1 MPKIT
6 HNTAR
11 SLSGQ
16 DYKTLALSALGGA
29 LEFYDFIIF
38 VFFAAVLGALFF
50 PPDTPEWLRQLQTF
64 GIFAAG
70 YLIRPVGGVIMAH
83 FGDLLGRKKMF
94 TLSIF
99 LMAVPTL
106 AMGLLPTYAQ
116 IGIAAPMALLG
127 LRLLQG
133 AAIGGEVP
141 GAWVFVAEHVPAKRM
156 GLACSILTAGLTL
169 GILLGS
175 LAASAINR
183 LFSPEEIA
191 EYAWRI
197 PFVLGG
203 VFGLLAVYLRR
214 HLAETPVFAELAK
227 QHQLAKELPLK
238 TVVREHKVGVAVSML
253 VTWVLS
259 AAVVVV
265 ILMTPSLLQ
274 SQYGISPLQALN
286 ANALAIVLAS
296 VGCVI
301 AGLLADRFGLGVVYS
316 AGGLL
321 MLVSSLSF
329 YSLLPTYPEWLLAL
343 YGFAGLGIGVL
354 GAVPL
359 VMVRAFKADVRFSGL
374 SFSYNLAYAI
384 CGGFTPILVS
394 LLSSLSPLGPGLY
407 VAALSV
413 VLLGLGLW
421 LGRSGRFSQAQ

>member
-1 MPKIT
+1 MQVPLRKL
-6 HNTAR
+6 NR
-11 SLSGQ
+11 G
-16 DYKTLALSALGGA
+16 DYKTLSLSALGGA

-38 VFFAAVLGALFF
+38 VFFATVLGALFF

-70 YLIRPVGGVIMAH
+70 YLIRPVGGLVMAH
-83 FGDLLGRKKMF
+83 FGDQLGRKRMF
-94 TLSIF
+94 TLSIL
-99 LMAVPTL
+99 LMALPTL
-106 AMGLLPTYAQ
+106 AMGFLPTYAQ
-116 IGIAAPMALLG
+116 IGLAAPLLLLL

-175 LAASAINR
+175 LAASVINR
-183 LFSPEEIA
+183 IFSPEEIA

-197 PFVLGG
+197 PFVVGG

-214 HLAETPVFAELAK
+214 HLSETPVFAEMAK
-227 QHQLAKELPLK
+227 THQLAKELPLK
-238 TVVREHKVGVAVSML
+238 QVIREHKLGVAVSML

-265 ILMTPSLLQ
+265 ILMTPTLLQ
-274 SQYGISPLQALN
+274 NQYGFSALEALG

-296 VGCVI
+296 VGCVL
-301 AGLLADRFGLGVVYS
+301 AGLAADRFGLGWVYS
-316 AGGLL
+316 VGGLL

-329 YSLLPTYPEWLLAL
+329 YRLIGAHPDYLLAL

-359 VMVRAFKADVRFSGL
+359 VMVRAFKAPVRFSGL

-394 LLSSLSPLGPGLY
+394 VLSSQSPLGPGLY
-407 VAALSV
+407 VACLSV
-413 VLLGLGLW
+413 LMLALGVW
-421 LGRSGRFSQAQ
+421 LKVTGRFSQPL

>member
-1 MPKIT
+1 MPSTQPKLT
-6 HNTAR
+6 R
-11 SLSGQ
+11 G

-38 VFFAAVLGALFF
+38 VFFATALGALFF

-70 YLIRPVGGVIMAH
+70 YLIRPVGGVVMAH
-83 FGDLLGRKKMF
+83 FGDKLGRKRMF

-99 LMAVPTL
+99 LMALPTL
-106 AMGLLPTYAQ
+106 AMGFLPTYAQ
-116 IGIAAPMALLG
+116 IGLAAPLL
-127 LRLLQG
+127 LLAMRLLQG

-141 GAWVFVAEHVPAKRM
+141 GAWVFVAEHVPQKRM
-156 GLACSILTAGLTL
+156 GFACSVLTAGLTL

-183 LFSPEEIA
+183 IFSPDEIA
-191 EYAWRI
+191 DYAWRI

-203 VFGLLAVYLRR
+203 VFGLMAVYLRR
-214 HLAETPVFAELAK
+214 HLSETPVFAEMAQK
-227 QHQLAKELPLK
+227 HQLAKELPLK
-238 TVVREHKVGVAVSML
+238 AVVREHKVGVLVSML

-265 ILMTPSLLQ
+265 ILMTPTLLQ
-274 SQYGISPLQALN
+274 TQHGFSALEALS

-296 VGCVI
+296 AACVV
-301 AGLLADRFGLGVVYS
+301 AGLGADRFGLAAVYS
-316 AGGLL
+316 VGGLFMLVTSALFYSQIGQHPEQL
-321 MLVSSLSF
+321 ML
-329 YSLLPTYPEWLLAL
+329 L
-343 YGFAGLGIGVL
+343 YGLAGLGIGVL

-394 LLSSLSPLGPGLY
+394 VLSRLSPLGPGLY
-407 VAALSV
+407 VAALAL
-413 VLLGLGLW
+413 VLLGLGVWLW
-421 LGRSGRFSQAQ
+421 QSGRYRQPL